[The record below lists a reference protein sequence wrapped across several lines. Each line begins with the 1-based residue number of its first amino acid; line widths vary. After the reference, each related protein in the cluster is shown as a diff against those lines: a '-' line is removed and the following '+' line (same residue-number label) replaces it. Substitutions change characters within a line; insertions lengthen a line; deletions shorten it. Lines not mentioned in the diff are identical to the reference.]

1 MKVFLCLK
9 WWVRGDP
16 FTSPCSYVTLS
27 FHAATAA
34 LQHLSACPSPAGKL
48 REVQGLHSF
57 QNFQKIVANICVL
70 GAAPTQVLS
79 HTSAATLTLLGS
91 SSFDMV

>member
-1 MKVFLCLK
+1 MPQV
-9 WWVRGDP
+9 VGQRRP

-27 FHAATAA
+27 FHTA

-48 REVQGLHSF
+48 REVQDLHPF
-57 QNFQKIVANICVL
+57 QNFQETMTKIFVL
-70 GAAPTQVLS
+70 GAAPSQVL
-79 HTSAATLTLLGS
+79 TLTLLGS